1 MAIEQAR
8 ETTASATPDPVDTP
22 PRPRPR
28 LELRCAECGYGA
40 VTAAERIRCP
50 MCGGED
56 WDFAEWRPF
65 SA

>member
-1 MAIEQAR
+1 MAIQQAR
-8 ETTASATPDPVDTP
+8 ETTLPESRESES
-22 PRPRPR
+22 PRLRPR
-28 LELRCAECGYGA
+28 LELRCVQCGYGA

>member
-8 ETTASATPDPVDTP
+8 ETTAQLTPGPAEEA
-22 PRPRPR
+22 PRRRPR
-28 LELRCAECGYGA
+28 LELRCVQCGYGA

-65 SA
+65 TA